1 MAGDRPK
8 QSPYS
13 IFSIVCVAY
22 VVLGGNP
29 LYFVRS
35 MVRSFIRQ
43 CRLIVRPTLV
53 GVVYRRLFMF
63 MIFVK

>member
-53 GVVYRRLFMF
+53 GVVY
-63 MIFVK
+63 